1 MSAPNTNNI
10 AQRARTAANKL
21 QYVTTQDKSVALNK
35 IKSVLADK
43 KQEIFKANRTD
54 KEV

>member
-1 MSAPNTNNI
+1 MSTENIVNI
-10 AQRARTAANKL
+10 AQRARIAANKL
-21 QYVTTQDKSVALNK
+21 QYVTTQDKSIALNK
-35 IKSVLADK
+35 IKNVLADK